1 MRTIFLLK
9 SDLWIVQVLDE
20 MVKFCD
26 AVGSEAGSDTD
37 DAGGSEAGSGTDD
50 DWGTEESYVLRRT
63 L

>member
-1 MRTIFLLK
+1 
-9 SDLWIVQVLDE
+9 